1 MEAKIL
7 TKPITQTLGS
17 ITSFSGTIYIIIITL
32 SICYNIGYLKQINP
46 QMIDLIELGDYINDT
61 VHNIWLFLLGTLI
74 FFGGSLS
81 FGKEDLSREPNKILI
96 FGGFSFIVSIYYLL
110 KGTYYSK
117 FWPIIKQILEN
128 NAKLIVM
135 YTAVILVIFS
145 FLMYLY
151 KGFMTYLRNR
161 SASKAMAMAIS
172 SIIIFLFLVLMPYIG
187 GITQGYIEN
196 KYLSQ
201 DNYQIVYSVDIH
213 TMPGENIL
221 KDVYIIKKLN
231 KGLIIRQFGEIGGKD
246 EFSFLNWSNIKL
258 ITYKRVEEL
267 LSPL

>member
-1 MEAKIL
+1 MEEKLL
-7 TKPITQTLGS
+7 TKPIAKTLGS

-46 QMIDLIELGDYINDT
+46 QIIDLIELGDYINDT

-74 FFGGSLS
+74 FFGASLS
-81 FGKEDLSREPNKILI
+81 LGKEDLSRAPNKTLV
-96 FGGFSFIVSIYYLL
+96 FGGFSFIVSVYYLL

-117 FWPIIKQILEN
+117 FWPVIRQILEN
-128 NAKLIVM
+128 NAKLVVIYIIVVF
-135 YTAVILVIFS
+135 TVFASLI
-145 FLMYLY
+145 YLY
-151 KGFMTYLRNR
+151 QGLMRYLRNKI
-161 SASKAMAMAIS
+161 SSTSMGFS
-172 SIIIFLFLVLMPYIG
+172 SIIIFLLLVLMPYVG

-196 KYLSQ
+196 KYLTQ
-201 DNYQIVYSVDIH
+201 ENYQLIHSVDIYLI
-213 TMPGENIL
+213 PGDEIL

-231 KGLIIRQFGEIGGKD
+231 KGLIIRQFDEVEGED
-246 EFSFLNWSNIKL
+246 EFIFVNWNNIML